1 MKLSGLLKW
10 IGFTTLLALVYIHM
24 QMSIISLAYQG
35 RNKEKTIRSLKEENG
50 YLTYN
55 ILSLKSAN
63 NLGVKLLS
71 KDSGMDFVDHQN
83 IVVLNTTENS
93 KKETAVNTDKT
104 KANFMVSLLS
114 LGEQAEAKSP

>member
-10 IGFTTLLALVYIHM
+10 IGFSTLLALVYIHM

-35 RNKEKTIRSLKEENG
+35 TNKEKTIRSLKEENG

-71 KDSGMDFVDHQN
+71 EDSGMDFVGHQN
-83 IVVLNTTENS
+83 IVVLNTSENS
-93 KKETAVNTDKT
+93 KKETAVTTDKT
-104 KANFMVSLLS
+104 KAKFLISLLS